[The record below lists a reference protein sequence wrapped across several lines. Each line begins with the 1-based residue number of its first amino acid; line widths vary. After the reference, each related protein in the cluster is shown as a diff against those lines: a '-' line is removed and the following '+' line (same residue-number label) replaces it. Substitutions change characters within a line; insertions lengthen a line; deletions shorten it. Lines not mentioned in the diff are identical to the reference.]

1 MAEKEE
7 PQEECLYCHNLAYV
21 DRVCPKCAQARF
33 EEAKQAALPPVF
45 ILKLDPDFMLVH
57 P

>member
-7 PQEECLYCHNLAYV
+7 PQEECLYCHNLAYI

-33 EEAKQAALPPVF
+33 EEAKQAAQPPVF
-45 ILKLDPDFMLVH
+45 ILKLDPDFMVVH